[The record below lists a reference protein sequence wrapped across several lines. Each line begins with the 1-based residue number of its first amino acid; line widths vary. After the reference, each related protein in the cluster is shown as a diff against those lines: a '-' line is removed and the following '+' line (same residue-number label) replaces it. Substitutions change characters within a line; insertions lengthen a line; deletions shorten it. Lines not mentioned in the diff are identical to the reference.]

1 MTLTFYSMYK
11 NKLVTMITLSNAN
24 ESAYILWLLIP
35 VFTQTIFFLFPGLLF
50 SLCTECIFLSLKE
63 KIITI
68 KKNQRSIL
76 FLKIVVFIYFS
87 LKIYF
92 VEICFQNIVKIP
104 LHCHCT
110 LQNKYIIIIIIHL
123 NMSV

>member
-1 MTLTFYSMYK
+1 MTLTFYSLYK

-24 ESAYILWLLIP
+24 ESAYILWILIP
-35 VFTQTIFFLFPGLLF
+35 LFIQTILFLFPGLLF
-50 SLCTECIFLSLKE
+50 SLRTECIFLSLKE
-63 KIITI
+63 KIIII
-68 KKNQRSIL
+68 KKKSVVNY
-76 FLKIVVFIYFS
+76 FLEDCFIYFS

-92 VEICFQNIVKIP
+92 VEICFQNVVKIP

-123 NMSV
+123 NMPV